1 MDIFNKFPFSNAHEL
16 NLDWILRQLKDL
28 LHRVKRLEESGGGG
42 GTYDYDALDNK
53 PQINGVILSGN
64 KTAAQ
69 LNIAPPDP
77 ANELPLMDGIAGIGS
92 SIRYARQDHRHPT
105 DFTRASIN
113 DIITSYPNLQN
124 LPQIN
129 GVVLSGNKTTAD
141 LHLESDNAF
150 IAEYGITTSAEVE
163 SAYQAG
169 KNPIIAIRT
178 DNSGNVFIYNVSQRQ
193 SEGNFRFGS
202 VQNSAD
208 LQHIR
213 ASAVRL
219 ENDQWSGIAKDLI
232 SAPLSHNTGDFL
244 KWNGSAWIASALPV
258 YNGGWT

>member
-64 KTAAQ
+64 KT
-69 LNIAPPDP
+69 
-77 ANELPLMDGIAGIGS
+77 
-92 SIRYARQDHRHPT
+92 
-105 DFTRASIN
+105 
-113 DIITSYPNLQN
+113 
-124 LPQIN
+124 
-129 GVVLSGNKTTAD
+129 TAD
-141 LHLESDNAF
+141 LHLENDNAF
-150 IAEYGITTSAEVE
+150 IAEYNITTSAEVE
-163 SAYQAG
+163 NAYQAG
-169 KNPIIAIRT
+169 KKPIIAIRRDT
-178 DNSGNVFIYNVSQRQ
+178 SGNVFIYNISQRQ
-193 SEGNFRFGS
+193 SEGSFRFGS
-202 VQNSAD
+202 LQNSAD

-219 ENDQWSGIAKDLI
+219 ENDQWSGIARDLI